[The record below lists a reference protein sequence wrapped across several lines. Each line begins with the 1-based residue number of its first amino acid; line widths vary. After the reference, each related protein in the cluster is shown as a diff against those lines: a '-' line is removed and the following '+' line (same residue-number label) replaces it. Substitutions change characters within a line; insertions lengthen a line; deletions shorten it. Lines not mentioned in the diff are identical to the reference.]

1 LKTLIRHLT
10 DAIKETKRISANLRP
25 LAIDDLG
32 LLATIE
38 GYTRQ
43 FGQRYEN
50 IRVVCR
56 FDVDEKEIPEE
67 FKIVFYR
74 VMQEALTNVAKH
86 SQADTVSL
94 RLAKG
99 GAHFELE
106 VVDNGCGFVPGE
118 AVDGRDGLSGFGL
131 KSMQERAEIC
141 GGSLALR
148 TRPGKGTSVKI
159 SLPLSPA
166 PPVDRAFTSPTAP

>member
-1 LKTLIRHLT
+1 M
-10 DAIKETKRISANLRP
+10 
-25 LAIDDLG
+25 AIDDLG

-50 IRVVCR
+50 IRLACHV
-56 FDVDEKEIPEE
+56 DVDEQEIPEE

-74 VMQEALTNVAKH
+74 VMQEALTNAARH
-86 SQADTVSL
+86 SHADTVSL
-94 RLAKG
+94 RLTKDDSR
-99 GAHFELE
+99 FELE
-106 VVDNGCGFVPGE
+106 VVDNGCGSVLGE

-131 KSMQERAEIC
+131 KNMQERAEIC
-141 GGSLALR
+141 GGCLTLR

-159 SLPLSPA
+159 SLPLSPV
-166 PPVDRAFTSPTAP
+166 PPVERAFTSPTAP